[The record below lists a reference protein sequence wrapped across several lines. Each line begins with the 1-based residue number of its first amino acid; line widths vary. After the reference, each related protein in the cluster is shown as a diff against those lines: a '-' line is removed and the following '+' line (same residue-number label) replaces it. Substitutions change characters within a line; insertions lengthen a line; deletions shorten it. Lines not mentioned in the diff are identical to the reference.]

1 MLKNG
6 PGAHGRGICYLVA
19 LLAAGAAMGVAAT
32 PTLAQTVAREVGS
45 APATA
50 HQPLD
55 HVRFSV
61 ARLATVVESGQSQDE
76 ARRVV
81 EEMFDFD
88 EMARR
93 ILGPHWQDGSP
104 QEQVEFVRVF
114 RALVERVYLMNLG
127 NFPLRS
133 MTFVSESLA
142 GPYAQVQSRINV
154 DRRSETAVDYRLI
167 ERDGRWG
174 VYDVAVDG
182 VGLVSSYRSQFNSI
196 LRTASFGELLERLKG
211 RDANPPRAAQG
222 P

>member
-1 MLKNG
+1 MPKKV
-6 PGAHGRGICYLVA
+6 PGTELRRLCCVSVLV
-19 LLAAGAAMGVAAT
+19 LGAAIAT
-32 PTLAQTVAREVGS
+32 GAIPGLAQTVAKEADS
-45 APATA
+45 APRAA
-50 HQPLD
+50 LQPLD
-55 HVRFSV
+55 HVRFSIE
-61 ARLATVVESGQSQDE
+61 RLASVVESGQSQDQ

-93 ILGPHWQDGSP
+93 TLAQHWKDGSP
-104 QEQVEFVRVF
+104 EEQVEFVRVF
-114 RALVERVYLMNLG
+114 RALVERVYLMSLG

-133 MTFVSESLA
+133 MTFVSESLS

-154 DRRSETAVDYRLI
+154 DRRSETAVEYRLV

-196 LRTASFGELLERLKG
+196 LRTASFGELLERLKS
-211 RDANPPRAAQG
+211 RDANSPRAAQG